1 MIQRQ
6 YYSWARSKNLTLR
19 TAFRRERI
27 DLLPRGCEKRSV
39 RLLGMGVLGHDK
51 VECLQRMTVK
61 LNHLLD
67 GLGGWRILNE
77 PDDSLTS
84 LTILQRSQPTNPYLS
99 LADSAGSQM

>member
-1 MIQRQ
+1 MLDTI
-6 YYSWARSKNLTLR
+6 TLSE
-19 TAFRRERI
+19 TEIFRR
-27 DLLPRGCEKRSV
+27 LLRY

-51 VECLQRMTVK
+51 VERLQRMTVK